1 MALQL
6 DGCLS
11 IWELSSRTEMI
22 EAVAEFHNLSVKE
35 FMFEPWALGSS
46 FRTKFIKSKLK
57 LLKFKRKVVLYRNSV
72 K

>member
-11 IWELSSRTEMI
+11 IWELLSRTEMI

-35 FMFEPWALGSS
+35 FMFEPRALPTM
-46 FRTKFIKSKLK
+46 RYNQK
-57 LLKFKRKVVLYRNSV
+57 N
-72 K
+72 